1 MNLFTTILFT
11 VTGIAFIGYVYDFIF
26 LRRARK
32 ERIDAYIHSV
42 VAPRDGGQKNGRLK
56 LTQEDR
62 KAIEKLDEESFFID
76 QCRSLFWVLVFVM
89 IFRSFLYE
97 PFRIPSASMMPT
109 LFDGDFIAVN
119 KFSYGIKNP
128 FTNRNIIDTFAPQRG
143 DVVVFKYPVNPNT
156 DFIKRIIGLPGD
168 RVIYRDK
175 HLLIKPKGSD
185 SAVIKVSE
193 DFQAEGEYFMNGA
206 PQTRYTE
213 MLGDVRHD
221 ILINPKADNSRSY
234 MVQSGRAGEWI
245 VPENHYFVMG
255 DNRDNSLDS
264 RFWGFVP
271 FDNLIGKASF
281 IWLSLGYKE
290 NPQNLFETHIPNE
303 IRFRRLGGIK

>member
-11 VTGIAFIGYVYDFIF
+11 VTGIAFIGYVYDFVF

-32 ERIDAYIHSV
+32 ERIDEYLRGV
-42 VAPRDGGQKNGRLK
+42 VAKRDGASAGQKLK
-56 LTQEDR
+56 LTREDK
-62 KAIEKLDEESFFID
+62 KAIEKLEEEGFYID

-89 IFRSFLYE
+89 VFRSFLFE

-109 LFDGDFIAVN
+109 LFAGDFIAVN

-128 FTNRNIIDTFAPQRG
+128 FTNKNIIDTYAPQRG
-143 DVVVFKYPVNPNT
+143 DIAVFKYPVDPKT

-175 HLLIKPKGSD
+175 HLFIKPREKDSD
-185 SAVIKVSE
+185 IIRVTSE
-193 DFQAEGEYFMNGA
+193 FQGEGEYFMNSM
-206 PQTRYTE
+206 PQSRFSET
-213 MLGDVRHD
+213 LGDVQHD
-221 ILINPKADNSRSY
+221 ILINPKTDNSESY
-234 MVQSGRAGEWI
+234 FVQNGHQGEWT
-245 VPENHYFVMG
+245 VPDGHYFVMG

-271 FDNLIGKASF
+271 FENLIGKASF
-281 IWLSLGYKE
+281 IWFSVGFKE
-290 NPQNLFETHIPNE
+290 DPQTLAEKYIPNE
-303 IRFRRLGGIK
+303 FRFKRLGRIK